1 MATFQLF
8 HEFKKFLGDG
18 TIDLDSHTFKAV
30 LSNTDLD
37 VAVADLYGDVTEIA
51 NGNGYTTG
59 GITMTS
65 VTWTETGSGTGV
77 WRWGFADF
85 TWTASAGSIGPFQY
99 VYFYDDTPTSP
110 ADPLVGKL
118 DRGSAVT
125 IAAGDSFTVDVG
137 ANLVFDLD

>member
-1 MATFQLF
+1 MATFQIF

-18 TIDLDSHTFKAV
+18 TIDLDTHTFKAV

-37 VAVADLYGDVTEIA
+37 VAVADTYSDVTEIA

-59 GITMTS
+59 GITLTS
-65 VTWTETGSGTGV
+65 VSWAETGAGTGI

-85 TWTASAGSIGPFQY
+85 TWTASGGSIGPFQY

-125 IAAGDSFTVDVG
+125 IAAGDSFLVDVG
-137 ANLVFDLD
+137 SDLVFDLE